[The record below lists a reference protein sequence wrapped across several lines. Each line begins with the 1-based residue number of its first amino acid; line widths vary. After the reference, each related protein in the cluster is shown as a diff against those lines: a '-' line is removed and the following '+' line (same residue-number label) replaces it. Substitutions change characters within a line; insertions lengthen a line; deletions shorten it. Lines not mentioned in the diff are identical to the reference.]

1 MEEYRLLVKRI
12 ILFIGLIASVFTFGT
27 IGYMIIEK
35 WSFIESLFMTAIT
48 ISTVGYTLPEQ
59 ISNAGKIFSMILI
72 LSGVSIVLYGISSVT
87 SIFLEGDLQRYL
99 TLRRRMKMIEKMKDH
114 HIIVGVGRTGRHIVS
129 EFLRSGEPFV
139 VIDVDEEKIKHLETL
154 FDKEFPYVVGDASDE
169 DTLVKAGVRRAKSL
183 ITTLPDDT
191 KNVFVVLSARTM
203 NPRLNIISR
212 ASDAS
217 AMRKLLYAGVTSV
230 VTISEIAGV
239 RMAMMA
245 VNPDLISFLDVV
257 TFSGERNLRME
268 LIKVPENSPIVG
280 KTLAELQIPQRTG
293 LIIISMRK
301 GGNYI
306 FNPKGDTRVEAGNAL
321 VVLGDLEGISKMK
334 EIVGKG

>member
-12 ILFIGLIASVFTFGT
+12 MMFIGLIAAIFALGT
-27 IGYMIIEK
+27 LGYMIIEK
-35 WSFIESLFMTAIT
+35 WSLIEALFMTAIT
-48 ISTVGYTLPEQ
+48 ISTVGYSLPEQ

-72 LSGVSIVLYGISSVT
+72 LSGVSIVLYGISSIT

-99 TLRRRMKMIEKMKDH
+99 ALRRRMRMIEKLKNH

-139 VIDVDEEKIKHLETL
+139 VIDVDEEKIKHLTEL
-154 FDKEFPYVVGDASDE
+154 FDKEFPYVVGDASE
-169 DTLVKAGVRRAKSL
+169 EETLVKAGVRRAKSL
-183 ITTLPDDT
+183 I
-191 KNVFVVLSARTM
+191 ARTM
-203 NPRLNIISR
+203 NPSLNIISR

-245 VNPDLISFLDVV
+245 ANPELISFLDVV

-268 LIKVPENSPIVG
+268 LIKVPEDSPIVG

-293 LIIISMRK
+293 LIIISIKK
-301 GGNYI
+301 GGNYL
-306 FNPKGDTRVEAGNAL
+306 FNPKGDTVVESGNAL
-321 VVLGDLEGISKMK
+321 IVLGDLEGVNKMK
-334 EIVGKG
+334 EIVERG

>member
-1 MEEYRLLVKRI
+1 MEEYKILIKRVIMLV
-12 ILFIGLIASVFTFGT
+12 GLIALVFSFGT

-48 ISTVGYTLPEQ
+48 ISTVGYTIPEE

-72 LSGVSIVLYGISSVT
+72 LSGISIVLYGISSIT
-87 SIFLEGDLQRYL
+87 SILLEGDFQKYL
-99 TLRRRMKMIEKMKDH
+99 AMRRRSKMIEKMKDH
-114 HIIVGVGRTGRHIVS
+114 HIIVGVGRTGRHIIS
-129 EFLRSGEPFV
+129 EFLRSGESFV
-139 VIDVDEEKIKHLETL
+139 VIDIDEEKIKHLETL
-154 FDKEFPYVVGDASDE
+154 FNKNFPYIVGDASDE
-169 DTLVKAGVRRAKSL
+169 DTLVKAGVERAKSL

-203 NPRLNIISR
+203 NPMLNIISR
-212 ASDAS
+212 ASDTS

-245 VNPDLISFLDVV
+245 INPDLISFLDVV
-257 TFSGERNLRME
+257 TFSGEKNLRME
-268 LIKVPENSPIVG
+268 LIRIPEKSPIIG
-280 KTLAELQIPQRTG
+280 KTLAELRIPQRTG

-301 GGNYI
+301 NGNYI
-306 FNPKGDTRVEAGNAL
+306 FNPKGDTKVEAGNSM
-321 VVLGDLEGISKMK
+321 VVLGDIEGVNKMK
-334 EIVGKG
+334 EIVEKG